1 VRSLRAQISE
11 AGLSDRIRFIGAL
24 PGHALPSFYDKADIF
39 VLASHFEGY
48 GMVLTEALAH
58 GLPII
63 STTGGAA
70 AKTVPDTAALKV
82 PAGDPTALAEALAL
96 LLDDG
101 KRRSALADAASS
113 HARNLPGWSETAAI
127 VAAQL
132 RHNTT

>member
-1 VRSLRAQISE
+1 MRCPR
-11 AGLSDRIRFIGAL
+11 
-24 PGHALPSFYDKADIF
+24 YDKADIF

-58 GLPII
+58 GLPIV

-70 AKTVPDTAALKV
+70 AKTLPDAAALKV
-82 PAGDPTALAEALAL
+82 PAGDPAALAEALAS

-101 KRRSALADAASS
+101 KRRRALADVAFSYAP
-113 HARNLPGWSETAAI
+113 NLPDWSETAAI

-132 RHNTT
+132 RHGKT